1 MALPFFVQPRTMTVS
16 FGFSFPSR
24 LLGRRPNLLIA
35 HLPLEDAPGSTIS
48 AKPMPDPPLFAHG
61 PSITAQK
68 ILVQVSFACI
78 ILEFTFVIC
87 IQFVPQRICRS
98 NVG

>member
-1 MALPFFVQPRTMTVS
+1 MVLPFFVQPRPMTVS

-24 LLGRRPNLLIA
+24 LLGQRPNLSIA
-35 HLPLEDAPGSTIS
+35 HLPIGDAPGSTIS
-48 AKPMPDPPLFAHG
+48 AKPMPDPLFALG

-78 ILEFTFVIC
+78 ILEFTFVIR

-98 NVG
+98 NVD